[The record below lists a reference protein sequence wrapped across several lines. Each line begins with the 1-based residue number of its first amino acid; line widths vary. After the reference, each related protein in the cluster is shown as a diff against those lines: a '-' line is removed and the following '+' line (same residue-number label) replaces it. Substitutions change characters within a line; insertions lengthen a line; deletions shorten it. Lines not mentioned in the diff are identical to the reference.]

1 MVCGDE
7 STDHWPERAALEHVS
22 LNSKMSL
29 QELAALSKE
38 ILGPAGGANVMLGVI
53 PLKSVIGV
61 ADGRNAP
68 PRALCFVDK
77 PPEQEAIGRLKE
89 CLVITNEEIARSLTG
104 CSMLVVSDPRAL
116 FIDLLTKLLAAP
128 GFACFT
134 SLVKE
139 PPRIDPGADIHS
151 RAVIEDGVSI
161 GAASRVSAGCV
172 VKRGSYIGRNVMI
185 RENTVIGCEGIALY
199 KARDGRVLR
208 IPHLAGVIIEDGVEI
223 GASCVV
229 PRGVMS
235 SSRVGREA
243 VIGNLCNLGHAVE
256 IGAKVWMS
264 VGCLIGGNTAIG
276 EGSTLGLGVCV
287 RDNLRV
293 GKNCSIGMG
302 TVVVKH
308 LPDGSSVFGN
318 PAKHLPAVSAGP
330 ER

>member
-1 MVCGDE
+1 
-7 STDHWPERAALEHVS
+7 
-22 LNSKMSL
+22 MSL
-29 QELAALSKE
+29 QELAALSRE
-38 ILGPAGGANVMLGVI
+38 ILGPAGGVNVISGAI

-68 PRALCFVDK
+68 PRIMCFVDK
-77 PPEQEAIGRLKE
+77 PLKQEAIGRLKE
-89 CLVITNEEIARSLTG
+89 CLVIANEEIARSLAG
-104 CSMLVVSDPRAL
+104 CSMLVVNDPRAL
-116 FIDLLTKLLAAP
+116 FIELLTRLLTVP

-139 PPRIDPGADIHS
+139 PPRIDPDAEIHP

-172 VKRGSYIGRNVMI
+172 VKRGTYVGRDVLI
-185 RENTVIGCEGIALY
+185 RENTVIGCDGIALY

-223 GASCVV
+223 GASCVI
-229 PRGVMS
+229 PRGVMG
-235 SSRVGREA
+235 SSRVGRET
-243 VIGNLCNLGHAVE
+243 VIGNLSNLGHAVQ
-256 IGAKVWMS
+256 IGARVWMS
-264 VGCLIGGNTAIG
+264 VGCLIGGNSAIG
-276 EGSTLGLGVCV
+276 DGSTLGLGVCV

-302 TVVVKH
+302 AVVVRD
-308 LPDGSSVFGN
+308 LPDGSSAFGN
-318 PAKHLPAVSAGP
+318 PARRLPAVNAGP